1 MTRFE
6 LQPQRPRAEE
16 APAMQIGTPDPNVL
30 DCVCPVLSS
39 SGLISSPAPLE
50 VFPVRSGF
58 ASSRFRE
65 VHSTSLPFLHES
77 FQRKMRFRL
86 HFVLLASGP
95 QAHSATGGSAPQ
107 TDRPVEDQQCPLSA
121 ASCPDT
127 CSLVFFSDRT
137 AGDQLPCCAPDT

>member
-16 APAMQIGTPDPNVL
+16 APAMQTGTRDLNAL

-39 SGLISSPAPLE
+39 SGLISFPAPLE

-65 VHSTSLPFLHES
+65 VDSKNLLPYAHEEEKVETPVIDIEALRAIS
-77 FQRKMRFRL
+77 RILRPIKERIGTEDG
-86 HFVLLASGP
+86 A
-95 QAHSATGGSAPQ
+95 
-107 TDRPVEDQQCPLSA
+107 DRGNC
-121 ASCPDT
+121 
-127 CSLVFFSDRT
+127 T
-137 AGDQLPCCAPDT
+137 AGDQCATATGANCSQNNHSEKGEKR